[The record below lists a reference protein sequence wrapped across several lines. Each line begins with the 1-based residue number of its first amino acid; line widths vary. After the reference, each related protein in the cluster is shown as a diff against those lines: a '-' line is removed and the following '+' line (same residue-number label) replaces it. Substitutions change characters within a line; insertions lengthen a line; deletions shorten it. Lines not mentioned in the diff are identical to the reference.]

1 MARVTVE
8 DCVKIIP
15 NRFEL
20 TLYAAQRA
28 RQISAGSP
36 ITVERNNDKNPVIA
50 LREIAEESISIEAL
64 EEFIIR
70 SMQRVFPHDEHE
82 PDMEDEMMSDN
93 FSALLMAGE
102 DDDDDDIVSENIQ
115 RDDIESEL
123 SVFEDEEAI

>member
-50 LREIAEESISIEAL
+50 LREIAEESISIKGL
-64 EEFIIR
+64 EEFIVR

-82 PDMEDEMMSDN
+82 SDMEDDMMSDN
-93 FSALLMAGE
+93 FSALLMA
-102 DDDDDDIVSENIQ
+102 DDDEDDIVSENIQ
-115 RDDIESEL
+115 RDDLESEL
-123 SVFEDEEAI
+123 SVFEDEETI